1 VPIKPEDVLYTGVA
15 TAVNGREGR
24 VASDDGRLDIVVSQ
38 PKEVGGS
45 GKGTNPEQLFAATYS
60 ACFHA
65 SIAIVAGIEKV
76 DIAGSSVTA
85 EVGIGRND
93 EGFGIT
99 AQLVAD
105 LPGVDPATARR
116 LVEKAHQICPYSRM
130 TREGIAV
137 EITVS

>member
-1 VPIKPEDVLYTGVA
+1 MPIKPQDVLYTGVA
-15 TAVNGREGR
+15 TATNGREGR
-24 VASDDGRLDIVVSQ
+24 VMSDDGRLDLVVGQ

-45 GKGTNPEQLFAATYS
+45 GNGTNPEQLFAATYS

-76 DIAGSSVTA
+76 DITGSSVTA
-85 EVGIGRND
+85 KVGIGKND
-93 EGFGIT
+93 GGFGIT
-99 AQLVAD
+99 AHLVAD
-105 LPGVDPATARR
+105 LPGVDPATASR

-130 TREGIAV
+130 TREGIGV

>member
-1 VPIKPEDVLYTGVA
+1 MPIKPEDVVYTGVA

-24 VASDDGRLDIVVSQ
+24 VGSDDGKLDIVVSQ

-45 GKGTNPEQLFAATYS
+45 GTGTNPEQLFAATYS

-65 SIAIVAGIEKV
+65 SLAIVAGIEQV

-85 EVGIGRND
+85 RVGIGKND

-99 AQLVAD
+99 AHLVAD
-105 LPGVDPATARR
+105 LPGVDPTTARR
-116 LVEKAHQICPYSRM
+116 LVDKAHQICPYSRM
-130 TREGIAV
+130 TREGIGVA
-137 EITVS
+137 ITVP